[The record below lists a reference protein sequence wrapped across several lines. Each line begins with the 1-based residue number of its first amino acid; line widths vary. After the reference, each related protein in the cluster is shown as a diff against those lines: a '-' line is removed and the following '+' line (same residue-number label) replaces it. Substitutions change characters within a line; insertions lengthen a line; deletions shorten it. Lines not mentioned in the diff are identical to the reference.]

1 MTNPAEAL
9 AYADHEARVA
19 QVTSKVEG
27 MMQRAVAAQL
37 MHETIEPGRYDE
49 ESLALVAEFMALTR
63 GEQVIAFL
71 VAVKAN
77 ALNYLAAHP
86 DQREAM
92 HARAERLTHES
103 RASRR

>member
-1 MTNPAEAL
+1 MSTPTTTAPT
-9 AYADHEARVA
+9 DHEAHIA

-37 MHETIEPGRYDE
+37 MHETLEPGKYDA
-49 ESLALVAEFMALTR
+49 ESLTITSEFMQLTR

-86 DQREAM
+86 EQREAM
-92 HARAERLTHES
+92 QARAEFLTHES